1 MGCWGMGI
9 AQNDEYCEIYERFM
23 EEYDQG
29 KPIED
34 IKADIFEEYFDLFDE
49 DDGVLHDVYFAI
61 GKAEWM
67 CGGISDKI
75 FETISDNINS
85 GKNIAFYKDLAATEH
100 DLKLRQK
107 NLEKFL
113 SLLSVPR
120 GKVKKRKVPTE
131 KYMKAEKQ
139 KLPNFRCG
147 DIFAYKFNGK
157 YRLLCIVD
165 RGRFFNTYAAYCY
178 AWAKPYDQL
187 PAPEDLINEYILPL
201 GYFTVSNFPDMKNL
215 ALIGNNTDLKNLN
228 TLLPSVFNEK
238 WKSAISAVATEKHLT
253 EDYPLDLCLKCS
265 DCLKKSKN
273 LIILNNDNKIIR

>member
-23 EEYDQG
+23 EEHDQG

-75 FETISDNINS
+75 FETISDIINS
-85 GKNIAFYKDLAATEH
+85 GKNIAFYKDLEATEH

-139 KLPNFRCG
+139 KLPSFRCG
-147 DIFAYKFNGK
+147 DIFAYKVDEK
-157 YRLLCIVD
+157 YRLICFVS
-165 RGRFFNTYAAYCY
+165 RGKFFNTYAAYCY
-178 AWAKPYDQL
+178 AWVKQYEQL
-187 PAPEDLINEYILPL
+187 PTIDDLVNEHILPL
-201 GYFTVSNFPDMKNL
+201 GYFTTETFPDMERLKFV
-215 ALIGNNTDLKNLN
+215 GNNSDLKKLDMVF
-228 TLLPSVFNEK
+228 PSIFTEK
-238 WKSAISAVATEKHLT
+238 WKSATSAVAKEEHLT

-265 DCLKKSKN
+265 DCFKK
-273 LIILNNDNKIIR
+273 IEALNNIK